1 MPIARCLPLPPFSA
15 VSSPARPD
23 PLGRRLKPWNHP
35 KRGNDDWHASLPIDN
50 GRDDDSGARGRLR
63 LAGGRGRD
71 EQAGRADA
79 HGLVDLEQLQKSLNE
94 SAQRNIELEQ
104 KKKQFQQEL
113 DQANAKIK
121 QMREELGLLPEDDPS
136 FTQRLVELAELDG
149 RTKAKAQLYQSML
162 EREQAKL
169 LREMYDKITA
179 AIGDLAEK
187 DGYDIVLLDDRKIT
201 IPANY
206 NADQVN
212 ASILQKRLLYAGGAD
227 DITDQIITKMNAEFG
242 TP

>member
-1 MPIARCLPLPPFSA
+1 MTGTNPFRSTLIAMMILALVA
-15 VSSPARPD
+15 VCA
-23 PLGRRLKPWNHP
+23 W
-35 KRGNDDWHASLPIDN
+35 
-50 GRDDDSGARGRLR
+50 
-63 LAGGRGRD
+63 
-71 EQAGRADA
+71 QAGAVGTNQPKGPMRI
-79 HGLVDLEQLQKSLNE
+79 GLVDLEQLQKGLTE
-94 SAQRNIELEQ
+94 SAQRNLALEQ
-104 KKKQFQQEL
+104 KKKDFQQEL

-121 QMREELGLLPEDDPS
+121 QMNEEFSLLPEDDPA
-136 FTQRLVELAELDG
+136 FTQRLIDLAELDG

-187 DGYDIVLLDDRKIT
+187 DGYDLVLLDDRKIT
-201 IPANY
+201 IPPNY

-227 DITDQIITKMNAEFG
+227 DLTDQIITKMNAEFG